1 MKFLVDRCA
10 GHRVAEWLRQVGHD
24 VVEARERYPDPGDQ
38 ALLEW
43 AVSEDRIVVTIDTDF
58 GELVF
63 AHSHAHR
70 GLVRL
75 PDLPA
80 DQRIVLM
87 ERILT
92 SYSQELEAKAIVTI
106 QGQRIRISRSDA
118 S

>member
-10 GHRVAEWLRQVGHD
+10 GHRLAEWLRQAGHD
-24 VVEARERYPDPGDQ
+24 AIEAREHYPAPGDQ

-75 PDLPA
+75 PDVPA
-80 DQRIVLM
+80 HQRIALM
-87 ERILT
+87 DRILT
-92 SYSQELEAKAIVTI
+92 SYSQELEAKSIVTI
-106 QGQRIRISRSDA
+106 RGQRIRISRFDPS
-118 S
+118 